1 MHIVHNVYY
10 LYKCTYTYVYISS
23 NFKYLQILRYH
34 GEISTPLP
42 ERRILYILMIPSM
55 CFLFFLLPELWL
67 YHMLYFIMLS
77 QKWLNKF
84 DQSIFHHCFRY
95 LAWHRTCA
103 KPMSE
108 PMMVSLLTHICAI
121 RSQWVKHDNRTNTW
135 KILFLVNPVAINL
148 DLNMIFVNSNVTKLP
163 YINLHH

>member
-1 MHIVHNVYY
+1 MWWISHAQSTSKSGCRLRTFNTMRPRQNGCHFPDDSFKWIFS
-10 LYKCTYTYVYISS
+10 YKK
-23 NFKYLQILRYH
+23 NDLRYNFYW
-34 GEISTPLP
+34 SLFP
-42 ERRILYILMIPSM
+42 RIQLT
-55 CFLFFLLPELWL
+55 
-67 YHMLYFIMLS
+67 
-77 QKWLNKF
+77 
-84 DQSIFHHCFRY
+84 IFHHCFRY